1 MVYSDNIQFEGRDSG
16 TTDMFITIDEAD
28 ARPIYVQVAE
38 EIKALIARGE
48 LAQGAQL
55 PPVRQLA
62 ADLGVNL
69 NTVATAYRELQG
81 EGLLSI
87 RHGAGAVVASRT
99 ARDKSEEELRKPL
112 RAALTGLVLAGLPR
126 VEIMN
131 LVQSELRGL
140 LKGAK

>member
-1 MVYSDNIQFEGRDSG
+1 
-16 TTDMFITIDEAD
+16 MFITIDEAD
-28 ARPIYVQVAE
+28 ARPIYVQVAG

-48 LAQGAQL
+48 LAEGAQL

-131 LVQSELRGL
+131 LVQSELRAL

>member
-1 MVYSDNIQFEGRDSG
+1 
-16 TTDMFITIDEAD
+16 MFITIDEAD
-28 ARPIYVQVAE
+28 ARPIYAQVAE
-38 EIKALIARGE
+38 ELRALIARGE
-48 LAQGAQL
+48 LAEGAQL

-62 ADLGVNL
+62 SDLGVNL

-99 ARDKSEEELRKPL
+99 AQAKSEEQLRKPL

-131 LVQSELRGL
+131 LVQSELRAL

>member
-1 MVYSDNIQFEGRDSG
+1 
-16 TTDMFITIDEAD
+16 MFVTIDETD
-28 ARPIYVQVAE
+28 PRPIYAQVAE
-38 EIKALIARGE
+38 EIRGLIARGE
-48 LAQGAQL
+48 LGEGAQL

-62 ADLGVNL
+62 SDLGVNL

-99 ARDKSEEELRKPL
+99 ARDKSEEELRRPL
-112 RAALTGLVLAGLPR
+112 RAALTGMVLAGLPR

-131 LVQSELRGL
+131 MVQSELRAL

>member
-1 MVYSDNIQFEGRDSG
+1 
-16 TTDMFITIDEAD
+16 MFITIDEAD

-48 LAQGAQL
+48 LPEGAPL

-87 RHGAGAVVASRT
+87 RHGAGAVVSSRT
-99 ARDKSEEELRKPL
+99 ARDKSEEELRKPV

-131 LVQSELRGL
+131 LVQSELRAL

>member
-1 MVYSDNIQFEGRDSG
+1 
-16 TTDMFITIDEAD
+16 MFITIDEAD
-28 ARPIYVQVAE
+28 SRPIYVQVAG

-48 LAQGAQL
+48 LAEGAQL

-81 EGLLSI
+81 EGLLAI

-99 ARDKSEEELRKPL
+99 ARDKSEEELRRPV

-131 LVQSELRGL
+131 LVQSELRAL

>member
-1 MVYSDNIQFEGRDSG
+1 
-16 TTDMFITIDEAD
+16 MFITIDEAD

-48 LAQGAQL
+48 LVQGAQL

-131 LVQSELRGL
+131 LVQSELRAL

>member
-1 MVYSDNIQFEGRDSG
+1 
-16 TTDMFITIDEAD
+16 MFVTIDESD
-28 ARPIYVQVAE
+28 PSPIYLQVAD
-38 EIKALIARGE
+38 EIKGLIARGE
-48 LAQGAQL
+48 LAEGEQL

-81 EGLLSI
+81 DGLLSI
-87 RHGAGAVVASRT
+87 RHGAGAVVAASRT
-99 ARDKSEEELRKPL
+99 ARDRSEEELRRPL
-112 RAALTGLVLAGLPR
+112 RAALTGMVLAGLPR

-131 LVQSELRGL
+131 LVQSELRAL

>member
-1 MVYSDNIQFEGRDSG
+1 
-16 TTDMFITIDEAD
+16 MFITIDEAD

-48 LAQGAQL
+48 LAEGAQL

-87 RHGAGAVVASRT
+87 RHGAGAVVLSRT
-99 ARDKSEEELRKPL
+99 AQAKSEEELRKPL

-131 LVQSELRGL
+131 LVQSELRAL

>member
-1 MVYSDNIQFEGRDSG
+1 
-16 TTDMFITIDEAD
+16 MFITIDEGD

-48 LAQGAQL
+48 LAEGAQL

-131 LVQSELRGL
+131 LVQSELRAL
-140 LKGAK
+140 LKGVK

>member
-1 MVYSDNIQFEGRDSG
+1 
-16 TTDMFITIDEAD
+16 MFITIDEAD

-38 EIKALIARGE
+38 EIRALIARGE
-48 LAQGAQL
+48 LAEGAQL

-87 RHGAGAVVASRT
+87 RHGAGAVVRSRT

-131 LVQSELRGL
+131 VVQSELRGL

>member
-1 MVYSDNIQFEGRDSG
+1 
-16 TTDMFITIDEAD
+16 MFITIDEAD

-48 LAQGAQL
+48 LAEGAQL

-62 ADLGVNL
+62 SDLGVNL

-112 RAALTGLVLAGLPR
+112 RVALTGLVLAGLPR

-131 LVQSELRGL
+131 LVQSELRAL
-140 LKGAK
+140 QKGAK

>member
-1 MVYSDNIQFEGRDSG
+1 
-16 TTDMFITIDEAD
+16 MFITIDEAD

-38 EIKALIARGE
+38 EIRALIARGE
-48 LAQGAQL
+48 LSEGAQL

-62 ADLGVNL
+62 SDLGVNL
-69 NTVATAYRELQG
+69 NTVATAYRELQA
-81 EGLLSI
+81 EGLLNI

-112 RAALTGLVLAGLPR
+112 RAALTGLVLAWLPR

-131 LVQSELRGL
+131 LVQGELRAL

>member
-1 MVYSDNIQFEGRDSG
+1 
-16 TTDMFITIDEAD
+16 MFITIDDAD

-48 LAQGAQL
+48 LAEGAQL

-62 ADLGVNL
+62 SDLGVNL

-99 ARDKSEEELRKPL
+99 AHDKSEEELRKPL
-112 RAALTGLVLAGLPR
+112 RTALTGLVLAGLPR

-131 LVQSELRGL
+131 LVQSELRAL

>member
-1 MVYSDNIQFEGRDSG
+1 
-16 TTDMFITIDEAD
+16 MFITIDEAD

-38 EIKALIARGE
+38 EIRALIARGE
-48 LAQGAQL
+48 LGEGAQL

-62 ADLGVNL
+62 SDLGVNL
-69 NTVATAYRELQG
+69 NTVATAYRELQA
-81 EGLLSI
+81 EGLLNI
-87 RHGAGAVVASRT
+87 RHGAGATVASCT
-99 ARDKSEEELRKPL
+99 ALNKSEEELRKPL

-131 LVQSELRGL
+131 LVQSELRAL

>member
-1 MVYSDNIQFEGRDSG
+1 
-16 TTDMFITIDEAD
+16 MFITIDEAD

-48 LAQGAQL
+48 LSEGAQL

-62 ADLGVNL
+62 SDLGVNL
-69 NTVATAYRELQG
+69 NTVATAYRELQA
-81 EGLLSI
+81 EGLLNI

-99 ARDKSEEELRKPL
+99 AQAQSEEELRKPL

>member
-1 MVYSDNIQFEGRDSG
+1 
-16 TTDMFITIDEAD
+16 MFITIDEAD

-48 LAQGAQL
+48 LSEGAQL
-55 PPVRQLA
+55 PPGRQLA
-62 ADLGVNL
+62 SDLGVNL

-99 ARDKSEEELRKPL
+99 AQAKSEEELRKPL

-126 VEIMN
+126 MEIMN
-131 LVQSELRGL
+131 LVQSDLRAL

>member
-1 MVYSDNIQFEGRDSG
+1 
-16 TTDMFITIDEAD
+16 MFITIDEED

-38 EIKALIARGE
+38 EIKALIARGA
-48 LAQGAQL
+48 LAEGAQL

-62 ADLGVNL
+62 SDLGVNL
-69 NTVATAYRELQG
+69 NTVATAYRELQS
-81 EGLLSI
+81 EGLLNI

-99 ARDKSEEELRKPL
+99 AQARSEEELRKPL
-112 RAALTGLVLAGLPR
+112 RSALTGLVLAGLPR

-131 LVQSELRGL
+131 LVQSELRAL